1 MSQLPRWRH
10 LRLAALAAALL
21 AILPGAAWAQA
32 VGRIVGTV
40 TADGGGPLAD
50 AQLSVVGLRLGT
62 ISRADGR
69 FEIGN
74 VPAGAR
80 QLRVLRLGYA
90 PQTVAV
96 DVPAAGAATVAVQLS
111 ATATQLGGVVVS
123 ASRRVEKIIDAP
135 ATVSRID
142 AAQIE
147 NSAGNSFSGA
157 LKNVKG
163 IDYIQTGMTTAAINA
178 RGFNSSFNNRMLMV
192 EDGRIAVLP
201 ENGLPVGTMTAI
213 PKVDLAGIEVL
224 VGPGAALYGADA
236 SNGVLT
242 LMTKDPRQYP
252 GTTVEVAGGNR
263 SYRDVQMRHAGVT
276 GSWGYK
282 VSGEYQAADD
292 WDNQIAVDGLVQPD
306 FNSSVTRGTG
316 ALVYYRGDGRLEGS
330 VGASQ
335 TDAVGQ
341 TNVGRNQLIDWV
353 YNFQQL
359 KWVSPRFYANVYRTQ
374 SLSGDSYAINRYAAA
389 RPALP
394 ATISDDSVRRLSDW
408 PADGR
413 MYAGE
418 AQANIDVPALLGTRF
433 VLGGQWRNDVVSSDR
448 QWLTD
453 RITGE
458 DISIQQLGGYLQ
470 SETPVLPML
479 NVVLA
484 ARYDK
489 HDYYDAQFSPKAGI
503 VVKPAEDQAFRV
515 TYNRAFKSPTTLQT
529 SFNITDF
536 VPGIGVFGNRQG
548 FTIKNAAGETV
559 GTVDPIVPEENET
572 WEVGYKGVLW
582 NRLFLDAA
590 AFRSDYDNFLTPLIT
605 INVALPA
612 VPAAARTYA
621 YMGEETTPLAN
632 PSGAAQTVLTYRN
645 LGRARLNGLD
655 AGVRYLLSDR
665 FALSGTASIIKAD
678 TIEVPAASWLSA
690 ASRRELSVLNAPTT
704 KWTAGID
711 GTEILP
717 GLLGGLTMR
726 HVNEYA
732 FASGVNLGVIPSFST
747 ADLYLGYR
755 LPFVQ
760 GTQVNLQV
768 SNLFTCRNTVTTQ
781 PAVPA
786 SGTTPATPANPLQV
800 TGRDGKCGF
809 GEKHTEMINMPQVG
823 TMVFLGVRYQ
833 R

>member
-1 MSQLPRWRH
+1 MSHHSRWRPA
-10 LRLAALAAALL
+10 LVALAATLL
-21 AILPGAAWAQA
+21 VLLPATAWAQA
-32 VGRIVGTV
+32 VGRVTGTV
-40 TADGGGPLAD
+40 VGDGGAPLAD
-50 AQLSVVGLRLGT
+50 AQVSVVGTRLGAT
-62 ISRADGR
+62 TRADGR
-69 FEIGN
+69 FELAN
-74 VPAGAR
+74 VPSGAR

-90 PQTVAV
+90 PQTAAV
-96 DVPAAGAATVAVQLS
+96 EVPAGGT
-111 ATATQLGGVVVS
+111 ATATVTMAATATRLGGVVVS

-142 AAQIE
+142 AAEIE
-147 NSAGNSFSGA
+147 NSVGNSFSGA

-178 RGFNSSFNNRMLMV
+178 RGFNSSFNNRMLMI

-242 LMTKDPRQYP
+242 LMTKDPRQYQ

-263 SYRDVQMRHAGVT
+263 SYRDFQLRHAGVT
-276 GSWGYK
+276 GNWGYK
-282 VSGEYQAADD
+282 VTGEYQGAKD
-292 WDNQIAVDGLVQPD
+292 WDNKIAVDGAVQPD
-306 FNSSVTRGTG
+306 FDSSVLRGTG

-330 VGASQ
+330 AGVSQ

-359 KWVSPRFYANVYRTQ
+359 KWVSPRFYANAYRTQ
-374 SLSGDSYAINRYAAA
+374 SLSGDSYAINRYASA

-413 MYAGE
+413 MYAAE
-418 AQANIDVPALLGTRF
+418 AQANFDVPALLGTRL
-433 VLGGQWRNDVVSSDR
+433 VVGGQWRNDVVSSDR

-458 DISIQQLGGYLQ
+458 DLSIQQVGGYAQ
-470 SETPVLPML
+470 TETPVLPML

-489 HDYYDAQFSPKAGI
+489 HDYYDAQFSPKAGLVI
-503 VVKPAEDQAFRV
+503 KPSEDQAFRV

-536 VPGIGVFGNRQG
+536 VPGIGVFGNREG
-548 FTIKNAAGETV
+548 FTIRNAAGDVV

-590 AFRSDYDNFLTPLIT
+590 AYRSDYDNFLTPLIA
-605 INVALPA
+605 INVPALG
-612 VPAAARTYA
+612 TYA
-621 YMGEETTPLAN
+621 YMGDDTDRLQSPTGTP
-632 PSGAAQTVLTYRN
+632 QTVLTYRN
-645 LGRARLNGLD
+645 LGRARLNGVD
-655 AGVRYLLSDR
+655 AGARYRLTDR
-665 FALSGTASIIKAD
+665 FGLSGTVSVMKAD
-678 TIEVPAASWLSA
+678 TIEVPSAAWLSA
-690 ASRRELSVLNAPTT
+690 ANRRELSVLNAPTT
-704 KWTAGID
+704 KWTVGAD
-711 GTEILP
+711 ATDLVP
-717 GLLGGLTMR
+717 GLLGGITMR

-747 ADLYLGYR
+747 VDLSLGYR

-760 GTQVNLQV
+760 QTQVNLQV
-768 SNLFTCRNTVTTQ
+768 TNLFSCRNTVTTQ

-800 TGRDGKCGF
+800 VEREGKCGF